1 MNQEEKIEQALALMD
16 PDTSVETIAE
26 NFMRIDELIRRAKQF
41 KEEFEQQCIEW
52 IEANDR
58 DIEIPGPDGSV
69 IRYYIGNAKS
79 VKCADVPG
87 TLLELLQVAAGDLDA
102 VANCLGS
109 SAWKHGAVKKL
120 LADLGAGDKYDQL
133 FRVEE
138 RQELKEGKPVKQL
151 QKFDSR
157 FYTGTPGKD

>member
-1 MNQEEKIEQALALMD
+1 MNQEKTIERALANMD
-16 PDTSVETIAE
+16 PDTPIETIAE
-26 NFMRIDELIRRAKQF
+26 NWMRIDDLIRRAKAF
-41 KEEFEQQCIEW
+41 REEFEQQCIEW
-52 IEANDR
+52 IEANGR
-58 DIEIPGPDGSV
+58 DIEILFQDGSV
-69 IRYYIGNAKS
+69 IRYYVGNAKT

-120 LADLGAGDKYDQL
+120 LAELGAGDKYDSL
-133 FRVEE
+133 FVVEE
-138 RQELKEGKPVKQL
+138 KQELKEGKPVKRL

-157 FYTGTPGKD
+157 FVR